1 MKHMQSIKHVL
12 IIFLHVQKGFWN
24 NHTRDLRLKVA
35 ETDMRYFVKGK
46 FSKSLIHK
54 KIYGLI

>member
-24 NHTRDLRLKVA
+24 NHTRDLRLKVTA
-35 ETDMRYFVKGK
+35 TNMRYFVKGK
-46 FSKSLIHK
+46 FSKNLIHK